1 MQAAELKKEVKTGGR
16 VVILNALPINVL
28 HTISELRNSRSM
40 LFAVTFY
47 KDVEQ
52 FKSAIVEDAAG
63 RELVHYISHPGTVKA
78 LRDAGV
84 PISPEPNRGLY
95 EPRPGDKIYI
105 AALKKPVRGEDV
117 PNPADFIYAKLV
129 Y

>member
-1 MQAAELKKEVKTGGR
+1 MQTVVEKKEVKTGGR

-28 HTISELRNSRSM
+28 HAISELRNNRNL
-40 LFAVTFY
+40 LFAVTFF

-52 FKSAIVEDAAG
+52 FRRALVEDAAG
-63 RELVHYISHPGTVKA
+63 RELIHYISHPGTVKA
-78 LRDAGV
+78 LRDAGI
-84 PISPEPNRGLY
+84 PIPPEPNRGLY

-105 AALKKPVRGEDV
+105 AALKKPIRGEDV
-117 PNPADFIYAKLV
+117 PAPQDLIFAKLV